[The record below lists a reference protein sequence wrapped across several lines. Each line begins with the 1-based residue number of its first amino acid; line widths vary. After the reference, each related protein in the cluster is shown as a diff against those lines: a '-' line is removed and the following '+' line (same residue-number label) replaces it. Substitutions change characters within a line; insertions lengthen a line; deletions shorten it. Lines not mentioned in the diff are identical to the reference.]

1 MKNILKLALTLS
13 AYAVA
18 ACILL
23 ALTNNLTK
31 PVIEKRQLKEL
42 ESSLK
47 EIVPDASEFESISVE
62 SSKSKENGIVSCYK
76 ALDASKNTIG
86 FAVVAEGKTYDH
98 AKILIGFENDKYQT
112 ITGMKF
118 LELSDSPGF
127 GQRAA
132 DPNEKVKS
140 GKTFYGQFAGKKASD
155 GFILNKTYDAV
166 SGATITSTSVGKI
179 LQNAANYAKELGGT
193 K

>member
-1 MKNILKLALTLS
+1 MNDIKHMIKLGFTLS

-23 ALTNNLTK
+23 ALANNLTK
-31 PVIEKRQLKEL
+31 PVIEKRQMSELKA
-42 ESSLK
+42 SLS
-47 EIVPDASEFESISVE
+47 EIFSDATEFEPVSD
-62 SSKSKENGIVSCYK
+62 SSRPEGIVACYK
-76 ALDASKNTIG
+76 AFDGSKNALG

-98 AKILIGFENDKYQT
+98 AKILIGFKNDSDQT

-140 GKTFYGQFAGKKASD
+140 GKTFYGQFAGKKASG
-155 GFILNKTYDAV
+155 GFILNETYDAV
-166 SGATITSTSVGKI
+166 SGATITSSSVGKI
-179 LQNAANYAKELGGT
+179 LQNAASYAKKIT
-193 K
+193 N

>member
-1 MKNILKLALTLS
+1 MNDIKHMIKLGFTLS

-18 ACILL
+18 ACTLL

-31 PVIEKRQLKEL
+31 PVIEKRQMMELKT
-42 ESSLK
+42 SLAEVFK
-47 EIVPDASEFESISVE
+47 DASEFEPVSDN
-62 SSKSKENGIVSCYK
+62 SKTEGIVSCYK
-76 ALDASKNTIG
+76 ALDNSKNTLG

-98 AKILIGFENDKYQT
+98 AKILIGFKNNSDQT

-155 GFILNKTYDAV
+155 GFVLNETYDAV

-179 LQNAANYAKELGGT
+179 LQNAASYAKKIT
-193 K
+193 N